1 MGQPTTYFANTA
13 PAASYHLAVTP
24 SDSSANN
31 FTFATTGLYVGVAGS
46 ITVVGADGAATLF
59 PNVPVGWHPIRC
71 IRVNSTGTAQ
81 TAGQIVA
88 VWG

>member
-1 MGQPTTYFANTA
+1 MGQPTAGFVHDA
-13 PAASYHLAVTP
+13 PAASYHMAVTP
-24 SDSSANN
+24 SDTVSFN
-31 FTFATTGLYVGVAGS
+31 FPTTGLYVGVAGN

-71 IRVNSTGTAQ
+71 IRVNATGTAA
-81 TAGQIVA
+81 TSIVA